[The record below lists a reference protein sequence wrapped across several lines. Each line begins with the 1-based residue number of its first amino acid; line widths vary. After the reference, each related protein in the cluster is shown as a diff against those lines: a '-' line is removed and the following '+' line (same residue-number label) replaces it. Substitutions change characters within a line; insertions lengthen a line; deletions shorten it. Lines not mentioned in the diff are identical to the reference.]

1 MSTQAHIQTKPAT
14 VRRLRIDVPLLL
26 IVACLVVF
34 GLLMVY
40 SSSWDIA
47 WLADKGPAH
56 IFTKQ
61 IVWVFV
67 GTLLATAASY
77 FDYHRI
83 PKLVV
88 PMMFMLWILLLAVLV
103 INRFEFGA
111 IRGLVGGSVQPA
123 EFAKMGIVLY
133 LAVWLNNRQEI
144 DSNFKF
150 GLLSLIAVVGVVA
163 ILIGLQPD
171 FSAAGTIFLLGI
183 MMFFIGGGDLR
194 QLFIPFGIAAGAL
207 IFAINFVETVK
218 VRVDEYLSLIRNPK
232 EGSFHILRTYEAVI
246 KGRLFGVGIGNANT
260 KFTGLPLPH
269 TDSIFA
275 VIAEETGLM
284 GSFFV
289 ILLYVLLLWRGYVIP
304 KKAPDTLGK
313 LISFGLIG
321 WIVFEALLN
330 IAVIVGLFP
339 MAGNALPFISA
350 GGSSMISTLIAIGI
364 VMNVARQ
371 GETKESLERSQGN
384 ATVDLRGRDWRRSV
398 SRTNRYTEI
407 E

>member
-194 QLFIPFGIAAGAL
+194 QLFIPFGIAA
-207 IFAINFVETVK
+207 
-218 VRVDEYLSLIRNPK
+218 
-232 EGSFHILRTYEAVI
+232 
-246 KGRLFGVGIGNANT
+246 
-260 KFTGLPLPH
+260 
-269 TDSIFA
+269 
-275 VIAEETGLM
+275 
-284 GSFFV
+284 
-289 ILLYVLLLWRGYVIP
+289 
-304 KKAPDTLGK
+304 
-313 LISFGLIG
+313 
-321 WIVFEALLN
+321 
-330 IAVIVGLFP
+330 
-339 MAGNALPFISA
+339 
-350 GGSSMISTLIAIGI
+350 
-364 VMNVARQ
+364 
-371 GETKESLERSQGN
+371 
-384 ATVDLRGRDWRRSV
+384 
-398 SRTNRYTEI
+398 
-407 E
+407 